1 MPNIQAR
8 VLILATNGFA
18 ELLEPRQALIDAG
31 ATVILAA
38 PSREPISGVSGINL
52 THMEPISIKPDIS
65 IDEID
70 ENAFDALFLPGGLG
84 NPDRL
89 RIIQEAVDVVGRFMR
104 AEKLIA
110 SICHG
115 PWMLVE
121 AGVVDGRRLT
131 GWRSIRTDL
140 LNAGATVLDEP
151 IVRDGNLLTSRMPE
165 DIPSFS
171 QAFIEALADFQ
182 RKTANG

>member
-8 VLILATNGFA
+8 VLILVTDGFA
-18 ELLEPRQALIDAG
+18 ELLEPRQALIAAG
-31 ATVILAA
+31 VTVILAA
-38 PSREPISGVSGINL
+38 PSHEPISGVSGINL
-52 THMEPISIKPDIS
+52 AHMEPISIKPDIT

-70 ENAFDALFLPGGLG
+70 EHVFDALFLPGGLG

-89 RIIQEAVDVVGRFMR
+89 RIIPRAMDVVARFMR

-115 PWMLVE
+115 PWMLIE
-121 AGVVDGRRLT
+121 AGVVEGRRLT

-140 LNAGATVLDEP
+140 QNAGAIVLDEP
-151 IVRDGNLLTSRMPE
+151 VVKDGNLLTSRMPE
-165 DIPSFS
+165 DIPIFA
-171 QAFIEALADFQ
+171 QALIEALSEVQ
-182 RKTANG
+182 RNTGNS